1 MSSNNYNNFIDSANS
16 SEPVDEPIDSTNT
29 SDPENLPY
37 LARQP
42 WIDEPMSSS
51 SSTFYEPVEP
61 IVSTNTSEPEAQ
73 PQGPVMEDEVST
85 PCRQF
90 SQSQFGP
97 TEDLHTSDL
106 LPAIYA
112 NPRPGTSRSSSNPCR
127 QFSQSQFE
135 ASEELHTSD
144 VLPAIYANQ
153 RPGTS
158 RSSSNPCRQ
167 QSDTID
173 LVSDDDSP
181 IPPHVSAESSSSS
194 TFFEP
199 EEAPPQETVMEDG
212 TSGVKST
219 KKFRKGM
226 KIMKSFIRSNSSD
239 SSNSSVIFPT
249 RKRRKIIAK
258 QSSYSQSQFGP
269 TEDLHTSDLLPA
281 IYANPRPGPSR
292 SSSTPCRQQSDTI
305 DLVSDDDSPIPPH
318 VSVLP
323 VSKDNIELID
333 LVSDSSDE

>member
-16 SEPVDEPIDSTNT
+16 SEPVD
-29 SDPENLPY
+29 
-37 LARQP
+37 
-42 WIDEPMSSS
+42 
-51 SSTFYEPVEP
+51 EP

-85 PCRQF
+85 
-90 SQSQFGP
+90 
-97 TEDLHTSDL
+97 
-106 LPAIYA
+106 
-112 NPRPGTSRSSSNPCR
+112 PCR

-181 IPPHVSAESSSSS
+181 IPPHVSA
-194 TFFEP
+194 
-199 EEAPPQETVMEDG
+199 
-212 TSGVKST
+212 
-219 KKFRKGM
+219 
-226 KIMKSFIRSNSSD
+226 
-239 SSNSSVIFPT
+239 
-249 RKRRKIIAK
+249 
-258 QSSYSQSQFGP
+258 
-269 TEDLHTSDLLPA
+269 
-281 IYANPRPGPSR
+281 
-292 SSSTPCRQQSDTI
+292 
-305 DLVSDDDSPIPPH
+305 
-318 VSVLP
+318 LP
-323 VSKDNIELID
+323 VSEDNIELID